1 MEICQGVLIAGMC
14 TANLMSWFLA
24 ERKTAI
30 CHATCCQL
38 AGDDSFILFVPSFR
52 LLVQWDPKRAREGS
66 SAVSGIPLRLPYPI
80 LQDAS
85 VVH

>member
-1 MEICQGVLIAGMC
+1 MVLSREENYVLSRHLLSARWRG
-14 TANLMSWFLA
+14 
-24 ERKTAI
+24 
-30 CHATCCQL
+30 
-38 AGDDSFILFVPSFR
+38 FILFVPSFR
-52 LLVQWDPKRAREGS
+52 VLVQWDPKRAREGS